1 MALKL
6 SITLPNG
13 ATGNYL
19 RLTSVEWD
27 RNLGSALGYLA
38 LYLNAA
44 QAASAPA
51 YPLGLVAQLN
61 VRDDVFAQYLSNSAL
76 NGANDRLLAQMYAI
90 AKNEPRCVK
99 VLNGITLPDLA
110 QAEDV

>member
-1 MALKL
+1 
-6 SITLPNG
+6 
-13 ATGNYL
+13 
-19 RLTSVEWD
+19 
-27 RNLGSALGYLA
+27 
-38 LYLNAA
+38 
-44 QAASAPA
+44 
-51 YPLGLVAQLN
+51 